1 MLGTVVPLML
11 ERGATPRA
19 DRSLLGNLGN
29 QLGPLIGLG
38 GTLLFLTALAR
49 TVGLGAAGWFVG
61 LAVGLTLNL
70 ALARALWRDS
80 SARLGPAGWVTM
92 IRATLVVGVA
102 ALTAVSFERD
112 VAVATLVTLAALALV
127 LDFVDGWIARR
138 TATESA
144 LGARMDAEVD
154 ALLILVLS
162 VEVAP
167 SAGAWV
173 LAIGLARYAFLV
185 AGWALPWMRAPLP
198 RRDWRKTV
206 TASQGI
212 ALVIAAAQVVPSAVS
227 RVLLAIALVMLAE
240 SFGRDVWWLWR
251 YRHAPARVAAGR
263 TRHPAVTAALTLVAV
278 AVVWVALV
286 APIRP
291 WLLTP
296 GSFVR
301 LPLEGLVVV
310 ALALMMPTRLRRVV
324 PWLAGPALGVLV
336 LIKLFDFGFFMFLDR
351 PFNPVEDWSYL
362 SIGAGTVGDTFGAR
376 DARLLVAAAVVIGF
390 AALVIP
396 ALAVAQLTRVAAR
409 HRERSLQTVAALT
422 AVWALCWGLGA
433 QISGVGIA
441 STSAAQLAVNEVHAV
456 QADLRDR
463 GRFRALI
470 ARKDPYRDIPPGRL
484 LNGLRGK
491 DVLLVFI
498 ESYGQMAVQGTSFS
512 PAIDHVVNTGTQRLQ
527 ADGFSSRSGWLN
539 SSTWGGGSWLA
550 DATLQSGVWVDTPSR
565 YSELIAS
572 KRLTLS
578 AAFRR
583 AGWRT
588 IADLP
593 ATHVAWPE
601 GHSFYHYEKTLV
613 EARWE
618 VEQESWD
625 RESLGYRGPGFGFS
639 PMPDQYAL
647 QGLQKL
653 ELARRHRPPVFSEIF
668 LTSSHEPWTR
678 IPPLIAWRRVG
689 NGSIFWRLPI
699 EHTGLTD
706 PQKGYAESIQYSLR
720 ALYSFVER
728 YGTRNTVLVVLGDEQ
743 PARIMQPAG
752 HEVPITIIAHD
763 PKVISRLASWGWTD
777 GMLPAPTAPVWL
789 ESAFR
794 NRFFNAFD
802 H

>member
-1 MLGTVVPLML
+1 ML

-29 QLGPLIGLG
+29 QLGPLAGLG
-38 GTLLFLTALAR
+38 GTLLLLIALAR
-49 TVGLGAAGWFVG
+49 TVGLDVAGWFVG
-61 LAVGLTLNL
+61 LASGLTLNL
-70 ALARALWRDS
+70 ALARALWRDP

-102 ALTAVSFERD
+102 ALTAVSFGRD
-112 VAVATLVTLAALALV
+112 VAVATLVTLASVALV

-154 ALLILVLS
+154 AFLILVLS

-167 SAGAWV
+167 SVGAWV
-173 LAIGLARYAFLV
+173 LAIGLARYGFLV

-227 RVLLAIALVMLAE
+227 RVLLAVALVMLAE

-251 YRHAPARVAAGR
+251 HRHDAPAPVAAGR
-263 TRHPAVTAALTLVAV
+263 ARHPAVTAVPTLVALL
-278 AVVWVALV
+278 VVWAALV

-310 ALALMMPTRLRRVV
+310 GLALTLPPRLRRVV
-324 PWLAGPALGVLV
+324 PWLAGPALGVLL
-336 LIKLFDFGFFMFLDR
+336 LIKLFDIGFFMFLDR

-376 DARLLVAAAVVIGF
+376 DAHLLVAAAVVIGL

-396 ALAVAQLTRVAAR
+396 ALAVVQLTRVAAR
-409 HRERSLQTVAALT
+409 HRDRSLQAVAALA
-422 AVWALCWGLGA
+422 AVWALCWVLGA

-463 GRFRALI
+463 ARFKAVI
-470 ARKDPYRDIPPGRL
+470 ARKDPYRAVPPNRL
-484 LNGLRGK
+484 LKGLRGK

-498 ESYGQMAVQGTSFS
+498 ESYGQLAVQGTSFS
-512 PAIDHVVNTGTQRLQ
+512 SAIDDVVNAGTRQFQ
-527 ADGFSSRSGWLN
+527 AAGFSSRSGWLI

-550 DATLQSGVWVDTPSR
+550 DSTLQSGVWVDTPSR

-601 GHSFYHYEKTLV
+601 GNAFYHYEKTLV

-647 QGLQKL
+647 QGLQRL
-653 ELARRHRPPVFSEIF
+653 ELATRHRPPVFSEIF
-668 LTSSHEPWTR
+668 LTSSHEPWTC
-678 IPPLIAWRRVG
+678 IPPLIAWNRLG
-689 NGSIFWRLPI
+689 NGSIFYRLPI
-699 EHTGLTD
+699 EHTGLTN
-706 PQKGYAESIQYSLR
+706 PQQGYAESIQYSLR

-728 YGTRNTVLVVLGDEQ
+728 YGTKKTVLIVLGDEQ
-743 PARIMQPAG
+743 PARIKQPAG
-752 HEVPITIIAHD
+752 HDVPITIIARD
-763 PKVISRLASWGWTD
+763 PNVISRLNSWGWTD
-777 GMLPAPTAPVWL
+777 GMLPASKAPVWL

-794 NRFFNAFD
+794 NRFFSAFD